1 MLDYRNLGAFTASDL
16 IEGLSRNLGFNE
28 FSQDDILLFFRK
40 FDRQGRGRMNLGE
53 FKNALLPFSQEYSSL
68 VTDRPDY
75 YSSRGYDYT
84 RFFNPETRFEM
95 KSVWAA
101 IFKAERTME

>member
-1 MLDYRNLGAFTASDL
+1 M
-16 IEGLSRNLGFNE
+16 
-28 FSQDDILLFFRK
+28 LFFRK
-40 FDRQGRGRMNLGE
+40 HDRQGRGRLNLGE
-53 FKNALLPFSQEYSSL
+53 FTNAFLPFSREYASL

-84 RFFNPETRFEM
+84 RFFNPETRLEM

-101 IFKAERTME
+101 IFKAEHIMEKIRFELSRRPYYNSR

>member
-1 MLDYRNLGAFTASDL
+1 M
-16 IEGLSRNLGFNE
+16 
-28 FSQDDILLFFRK
+28 LLFFRK
-40 FDRQGRGRMNLGE
+40 FDRQGRGRLNLGE
-53 FKNALLPFSQEYSSL
+53 FTSAYLPFSREYAAL

-101 IFKAERTME
+101 IFKAEHTMEKIRFELSRRPQYNSR

>member
-1 MLDYRNLGAFTASDL
+1 
-16 IEGLSRNLGFNE
+16 
-28 FSQDDILLFFRK
+28 LLFFRK
-40 FDRQGRGRMNLGE
+40 HDRQGRGRLNLGE
-53 FKNALLPFSQEYSSL
+53 FTNAFLPFSREYASL

-84 RFFNPETRFEM
+84 RFFNPETRLEM

-101 IFKAERTME
+101 IFKAEHIMEKIRFELSRRPYYNSR